1 MYKLFTLVAL
11 ASVVVATPGG
21 HDGAKCNT
29 GDIQCCQTVDNA
41 HNKDISHALGLLD
54 IVVQDL
60 NIPIGLNCNPISVI
74 GIGGNSCTQQPV
86 CCDENNFNGLVALG
100 CTPINVN
107 L

>member
-1 MYKLFTLVAL
+1 MYKLFTLAAL
-11 ASVVVATPGG
+11 ASVVVAAPGG

-29 GDIQCCQTVDNA
+29 GDIQCCNTVDNA
-41 HNKDISHALGLLD
+41 HNKDIAKQLGLLGLV
-54 IVVQDL
+54 IQDL

-86 CCDENNFNGLVALG
+86 CCDNNNFNGVVALG